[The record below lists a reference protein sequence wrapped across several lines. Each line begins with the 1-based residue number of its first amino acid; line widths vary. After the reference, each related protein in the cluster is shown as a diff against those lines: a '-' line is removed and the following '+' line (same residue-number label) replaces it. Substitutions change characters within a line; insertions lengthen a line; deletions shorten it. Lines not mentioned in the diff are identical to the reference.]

1 MLAINET
8 LVTHDP
14 AQALRNEAGIFEV
27 ASPTGERFQVTCR
40 AGQSIVSLRYAP
52 KGHGESREWQVK
64 KVAELRGEFETSQA
78 A

>member
-8 LVTHDP
+8 LATHDP
-14 AQALRNEAGIFEV
+14 AQALRNEAGIFDLV
-27 ASPTGERFQVTCR
+27 SPTGEKFQITCR

-52 KGHGESREWQVK
+52 KGHGESREWQIK
-64 KVAELRGEFETSQA
+64 KVAELRGEQEFTQA

>member
-14 AQALRNEAGIFEV
+14 AQALHNEAGIFEV
-27 ASPTGERFQVTCR
+27 FSPTGERFQVTCR
-40 AGQSIVSLRYAP
+40 SGQSIVSLRYAP
-52 KGHGESREWQVK
+52 KGHGETREWQVK
-64 KVAELRGEFETSQA
+64 KVAELRGEFQPSQA